1 MSIFVSPQDFITM
14 SNDCEKVSYTICG
27 HTYQLWCK
35 KDKVDT
41 ANYIFDKISTIIEK
55 NNSKNTGFSFD
66 KVLFMS
72 MIDVLMKDKTM
83 NDKKEDEN
91 NEKQHI
97 LTDTPNNSNNYLEN
111 VVEVLS
117 IIKDKI

>member
-1 MSIFVSPQDFITM
+1 M

-35 KDKVDT
+35 KDKVET

-66 KVLFMS
+66 KILFMS
-72 MIDVLMKDKTM
+72 LIDVLMKEKSINET
-83 NDKKEDEN
+83 KEN
-91 NEKQHI
+91 KHNEKQSMM
-97 LTDTPNNSNNYLEN
+97 NKNNNYDERISEIVNILN
-111 VVEVLS
+111 
-117 IIKDKI
+117 IIRERM

>member
-1 MSIFVSPQDFITM
+1 MSIFVSTQDFITM
-14 SNDCEKVSYTICG
+14 YNDCEKVSYTICG

-35 KDKVDT
+35 KDKVET
-41 ANYIFDKISTIIEK
+41 THYIFDKISTIIEK

>member
-35 KDKVDT
+35 KDKVET

-66 KVLFMS
+66 KILFMS
-72 MIDVLMKDKTM
+72 LID
-83 NDKKEDEN
+83 
-91 NEKQHI
+91 I
-97 LTDTPNNSNNYLEN
+97 LA
-111 VVEVLS
+111 
-117 IIKDKI
+117 KDKITNDNKTELQNEKKQAQTDITINNTNIINELTEILTEITKTF

>member
-41 ANYIFDKISTIIEK
+41 ANYIFDKISTIIKK
-55 NNSKNTGFSFD
+55 NKTKNTGFSFD

>member
-1 MSIFVSPQDFITM
+1 M

-66 KVLFMS
+66 KILFMS
-72 MIDVLMKDKTM
+72 LIDVLMKDKTM

-111 VVEVLS
+111 VIEVLS
-117 IIKDKI
+117 TIKDKI

>member
-35 KDKVDT
+35 KDKVET
-41 ANYIFDKISTIIEK
+41 ANYIFDKISAIIEK

-66 KVLFMS
+66 KILFMS
-72 MIDVLMKDKTM
+72 LIDILAKDKAT
-83 NDKKEDEN
+83 NDNKTELQ
-91 NEKQHI
+91 NEKKQANTI
-97 LTDTPNNSNNYLEN
+97 NNYTEITNEIVDILD
-111 VVEVLS
+111 
-117 IIKDKI
+117 IIKQQI

>member
-111 VVEVLS
+111 VIEVLS
-117 IIKDKI
+117 TIKDKI

>member
-1 MSIFVSPQDFITM
+1 M

-72 MIDVLMKDKTM
+72 MIDILAKEKITYE
-83 NDKKEDEN
+83 KKEELQ
-91 NEKQHI
+91 NEKEQSQIHQTQDYDNI
-97 LTDTPNNSNNYLEN
+97 INELTEI
-111 VVEVLS
+111 LS
-117 IIKDKI
+117 IVNKTFLFLVIFLLV